1 MPWHTAGKGLGRL
14 RGILTAAPGDRPKC
28 LDFSMVRGDALEV
41 MAKWSLRKLV
51 VIGLGALL
59 ALSMNA
65 PAVQAGNM
73 PAQMTQMIAAPAM
86 GTDPQA
92 CDGCATGEAMAVPCL
107 AVCGASLL
115 AVLADI
121 QPVGMH
127 ASAGRLRPPGVEP
140 LLGSSS
146 APAPFPPRT
155 TYIG

>member
-1 MPWHTAGKGLGRL
+1 
-14 RGILTAAPGDRPKC
+14 
-28 LDFSMVRGDALEV
+28 MVRGDALDV

-51 VIGLGALL
+51 VIALGALL
-59 ALSMNA
+59 ALSINA

-73 PAQMTQMIAAPAM
+73 PAQMTQMTAAFAM
-86 GTDPQA
+86 GTETQA

-107 AVCGASLL
+107 VVCDASLL

-121 QPVGMH
+121 EPVRIH
-127 ASAGRLRPPGVEP
+127 ASAGRLRLPRVEP

-146 APAPFPPRT
+146 PPPPFPPRT